1 MPFNAN
7 NVMDGWSLVSGLVGV
22 GLWSYIIRSSYKM
35 IQNRFLKLLGCRL
48 LVARRLQLVVRSLRY
63 EESKRGLFRFLKNWH
78 DNYGR

>member
-22 GLWSYIIRSSYKM
+22 GLW
-35 IQNRFLKLLGCRL
+35 L